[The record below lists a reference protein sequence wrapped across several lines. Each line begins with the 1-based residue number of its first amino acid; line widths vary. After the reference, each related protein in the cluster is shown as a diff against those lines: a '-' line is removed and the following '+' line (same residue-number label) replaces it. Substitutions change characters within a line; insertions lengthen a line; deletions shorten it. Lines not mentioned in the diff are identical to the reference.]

1 MMSIFLFIL
10 ALLAIAWF
18 WQDSLKSRERAI
30 RAAAIACREIGAQ
43 LLDQTV
49 ALKKIKFAR
58 AESGHLNLRRIYEFE
73 FSLAGYER
81 LQGRAY
87 VLGQKLEQVQ
97 LDRAEGTVI
106 DLKSPSHS

>member
-1 MMSIFLFIL
+1 MGIFIFIA
-10 ALLAIAWF
+10 ALLALAWF

-30 RAAAIACREIGAQ
+30 RAAALACQEIGAQ

-49 ALKKIKFAR
+49 ALKKLRLAR
-58 AESGHLNLRRIYEFE
+58 TEAGQVNLRRIYEFE

-87 VLGQKLEQVQ
+87 VLGQKLEQIQ

-106 DLKSPSHS
+106 DLKAQAHS

>member
-1 MMSIFLFIL
+1 MSIFIFI
-10 ALLAIAWF
+10 AGLLAIAWF

-30 RAAAIACREIGAQ
+30 KAAAIACREIDAQ

-49 ALKKIKFAR
+49 ALKKLKLAR
-58 AESGHLNLRRIYEFE
+58 TEAGHLNLRRIYEFE

-81 LQGRAY
+81 LHGRAY
-87 VLGQKLEQVQ
+87 MLGQKLEQVQ

-106 DLKSPSHS
+106 DLKNHSHS

>member
-1 MMSIFLFIL
+1 MDIL
-10 ALLAIAWF
+10 ILIAVLVIIAWF
-18 WQDSLKSRERAI
+18 WQDSLKSRERAVM
-30 RAAAIACREIGAQ
+30 AAALACREIGAQ

-49 ALKKIKFAR
+49 ALKSIKPAR
-58 AESGHLNLRRIYEFE
+58 TEAGHLNLRRIYEFE

-81 LQGRAY
+81 RFGRAY

-106 DLKSPSHS
+106 EVKS

>member
-1 MMSIFLFIL
+1 MGIFIFIAGLL
-10 ALLAIAWF
+10 ALAWF

-58 AESGHLNLRRIYEFE
+58 AESGQVNLRRIYEFE

-97 LDRAEGTVI
+97 LDRAEGMVI
-106 DLKSPSHS
+106 DLKSHSHS

>member
-1 MMSIFLFIL
+1 MSIFIFI
-10 ALLAIAWF
+10 AVLLSLAWF

-49 ALKKIKFAR
+49 ALKKTKLAR
-58 AESGHLNLRRIYEFE
+58 AESGQVTLRRIYEFE

-81 LQGRAY
+81 LYGRAY

-106 DLKSPSHS
+106 EIKSHAHS

>member
-1 MMSIFLFIL
+1 MGILIFIA
-10 ALLAIAWF
+10 ALLALAWF

-30 RAAAIACREIGAQ
+30 RAAALACNEIGAQ

-49 ALKKIKFAR
+49 ALKKLKLAR

-81 LQGRAY
+81 LHGRAY

-106 DLKSPSHS
+106 DIKSSSHS

>member
-1 MMSIFLFIL
+1 MSIFIFIT
-10 ALLAIAWF
+10 ALLALAWF

-30 RAAAIACREIGAQ
+30 RAAAIACQEIGAQ

-49 ALKKIKFAR
+49 ALKKLRLAR
-58 AESGHLNLRRIYEFE
+58 TESGQVNLRRIYEFE

-81 LQGRAY
+81 LHGRAY

-106 DLKSPSHS
+106 DIKSHSHS

>member
-1 MMSIFLFIL
+1 MSIFIFI
-10 ALLAIAWF
+10 AVLLAIAWF

-30 RAAAIACREIGAQ
+30 RAAAQACNEIGAQ

-49 ALKKIKFAR
+49 ALKSLKLAR
-58 AESGHLNLRRIYEFE
+58 AESGHMKLRRIYEFE

-81 LQGRAY
+81 LHGRTY
-87 VLGQKLEQVQ
+87 MLGQRLEQVQ

-106 DLKSPSHS
+106 ELKSPSHS

>member
-1 MMSIFLFIL
+1 MTLFFLIAIL
-10 ALLAIAWF
+10 LGIAWF

-30 RAAAIACREIGAQ
+30 QAATLACRELGAQ

-49 ALKKIKFAR
+49 ALKSIRLAR
-58 AESGHLNLRRIYEFE
+58 TEAGSLNLRRIYEFE

-81 LQGRAY
+81 LHGRAF

-97 LDRAEGTVI
+97 LDRAEGMVI
-106 DLKSPSHS
+106 DIKSPSHS